1 MRDSD
6 NKDFLIDKFY
16 LGLKVKKEDARLEAP
31 ADPNAHRY
39 INMSYI
45 AYLSRQQRMHEKGA
59 LVDDFEDEEENQSED
74 ESEGNE
80 ENANEKTKTTTAKTP
95 GNKADA
101 NKTTSAAFAP
111 IGGGVGSMAST
122 LPGVGQTPGGSN
134 GIQTGQITDY
144 SKILVAGEGFGR
156 EFLKNE
162 IDRLIKML

>member
-16 LGLKVKKEDARLEAP
+16 LGLKVKKEDARLETP
-31 ADPNAHRY
+31 VDPNAHRY
-39 INMSYI
+39 TNMSYI
-45 AYLSRQQRMHEKGA
+45 AYLGRQQRMFEKGA

-80 ENANEKTKTTTAKTP
+80 ENEKTKTTAKTP

-111 IGGGVGSMAST
+111 IGGGVGGMPST
-122 LPGVGQTPGGSN
+122 LPGVGQTPGAN